1 MPGPP
6 RQPPIGLEL
15 AHTAKVVSRAFDDA
29 LATAGGSRPT
39 WLIVLA
45 LKQRAWRTQ
54 REIAA
59 AVGIE
64 GATLTHHLDG
74 LERAGLIRR
83 ARDPEDRRVM
93 RVELT
98 PEGDAAFGR
107 LRGAAMTFD
116 RALRAGIDTDDLEA
130 FRRVLERLSA
140 NVSAAAPA

>member
-6 RQPPIGLEL
+6 RQTPIGLEL
-15 AHTAKVVSRAFDDA
+15 AQKAKTVSRAFDAA
-29 LATAGGSRPT
+29 LADAGGSRPT
-39 WLIVLA
+39 WLIVLT
-45 LKQRAWRTQ
+45 LKQRRWRTQ

-74 LERAGLIRR
+74 LERGGVIRR
-83 ARDPEDRRVM
+83 TRDPEDRRVM

-98 PEGDAAFGR
+98 AAGDELFDR
-107 LRGAAMTFD
+107 LRGAAMRFD
-116 RALRAGIDTDDLEA
+116 RQLRAGLDEDELET
-130 FRRVLERLSA
+130 FRRVLERLTA

>member
-1 MPGPP
+1 MAGPP

-15 AHTAKVVSRAFDDA
+15 AQVAKAVSRAFDDA
-29 LATAGGSRPT
+29 LAAAGGSRPT

-74 LERAGLIRR
+74 LERSRLIRR
-83 ARDPEDRRVM
+83 SRDPEDRRVM

-98 PEGDAAFGR
+98 LAGDELFGR
-107 LRGAAMTFD
+107 LRGAAAGFD
-116 RALRAGIDTDDLEA
+116 RRLRAGLDEDDLEA
-130 FRRVLERLSA
+130 FRRVLGQLAA